1 MDESSDYYTA
11 GSRARDFQRL
21 SAIIK
26 TAQLKFSIMKWRLRH
41 RRFPS
46 RRPLG
51 SPRVFL
57 SLVAPIE
64 GTRLLHRRALSA
76 FSLRQA
82 KALN

>member
-11 GSRARDFQRL
+11 DSRARDFQRL

-41 RRFPS
+41 RRFSLRLRLPS
-46 RRPLG
+46 H
-51 SPRVFL
+51 RVFL

-64 GTRLLHRRALSA
+64 ETRLLHRRALPA
-76 FSLRQA
+76 FSRPA
-82 KALN
+82 KRRH